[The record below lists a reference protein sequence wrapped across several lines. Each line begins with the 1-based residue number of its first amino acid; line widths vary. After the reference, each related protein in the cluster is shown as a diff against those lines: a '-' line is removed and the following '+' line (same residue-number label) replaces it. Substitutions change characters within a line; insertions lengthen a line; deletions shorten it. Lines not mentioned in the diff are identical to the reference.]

1 MTEQELI
8 KRAIESAKC
17 RIYRVRANVGESLAH
32 QIKADN
38 QAEIMQVTID
48 ALEKQIAKNWIA
60 EYIGDGEFIWTCPVC
75 KETFAL
81 MDGTPQDNEYNY
93 CPSCGQALAERKIC
107 CSNCRELYEEYGM
120 KLCKIYEEPQENID
134 TECCEHHTLDWGNED
149 AE

>member
-48 ALEKQIAKNWIA
+48 ALEKKIAKKPEKENGDCIA
-60 EYIGDGEFIWTCPVC
+60 LSRDG
-75 KETFAL
+75 KETF
-81 MDGTPQDNEYNY
+81 EIIYR
-93 CPSCGQALAERKIC
+93 CPSCNSRKLIFGYPCKCGQK
-107 CSNCRELYEEYGM
+107 
-120 KLCKIYEEPQENID
+120 
-134 TECCEHHTLDWGNED
+134 LDWGNED
-149 AE
+149 DRD